1 LRPRLKNC
9 SVSIAKDGKTIICNE
24 IAGRIFSCRTVACF
38 IETTMQ
44 QAAITFSD
52 LSAVAVSQGL
62 GSGLRIG
69 VSASKGLLLCVR
81 IPLIAVDT
89 LKS

>member
-24 IAGRIFSCRTVACF
+24 IAEEGYLMQNGCF

-52 LSAVAVSQGL
+52 LSA
-62 GSGLRIG
+62 R
-69 VSASKGLLLCVR
+69 
-81 IPLIAVDT
+81 
-89 LKS
+89 